1 LYFLG
6 GRPGGGGVDA
16 DGRRR
21 RCRVRGALQSLNAFF
36 SEKRR
41 KEGTLFLYNLFHI
54 LLIFRLDRAKHAHA
68 LPFRR
73 QSSVPFVF
81 KVNYRRRA
89 HQQKALP
96 VFLTSL
102 L

>member
-16 DGRRR
+16 DGRGRGVG
-21 RCRVRGALQSLNAFF
+21 CGALQSLNAFF

-96 VFLTSL
+96 VLLTSL